1 MEFRIKTAVMPII
14 MLNIAFF
21 ILQMA
26 LGVRFTNSFMLVS
39 GDVFARPWILLTHM
53 FLHGGANHLLFN
65 MYALFI
71 FGPMLEQ
78 RIGARR
84 FLLIYLAS
92 GITAAFISSFF
103 YKFSLGASGA
113 IMGMIGTL
121 IILMPDLS
129 LLLFFVIPMPL
140 WIAGVIYAF
149 IDIFGIFFPSGIGNI
164 AHLIGMGTGLLYGLY
179 LKKEKRKF
187 DRKFSSKKHLESED
201 IDDYLRTGKI

>member
-1 MEFRIKTAVMPII
+1 MKFEIKTAVMPII
-14 MLNIAFF
+14 ILNIVFF
-21 ILQMA
+21 VLQMT
-26 LGVRFTNSFMLVS
+26 LGISFTNSFMLVS

-53 FLHGGANHLLFN
+53 FLHGGVNHLLFN

-78 RIGARR
+78 RIGTRR

-92 GITAAFISSFF
+92 GIIAAFISSFF

-121 IILMPDLS
+121 IILMPDLGM
-129 LLLFFVIPMPL
+129 LLFFMIPMPL

-149 IDIFGIFFPSGIGNI
+149 IDIFGVFFPSGIGNI
-164 AHLIGMGTGLLYGLY
+164 AHLVGMGTGLLYGLY

-187 DRKFSSKKHLESED
+187 DRKFSSKKHLGSED
-201 IDDYLRTGKI
+201 IEDYLRTGKI